1 MVLQDITNNQDINY
15 DSPEYSDDDNSYY
28 SDEDYDERP
37 KRCLGLCILWCND
50 IHGIPTGN
58 EINSH
63 WLVHET
69 VSLDEFFYNDLDWVE
84 SYRQNIAAYLSV
96 MPQDLSRY
104 HPLLRNYTD
113 IVSRPYSPKID
124 IIHMDYLPGHEAV
137 AYIKTFWLRLIQR
150 RWKKLFQK
158 RKTMIKNRCNLQN
171 LHYRQ
176 IHGRWPQGLNNLPN
190 IREIIN
196 F

>member
-1 MVLQDITNNQDINY
+1 MVLQDITNMPQLNYELSEYTDSDSY
-15 DSPEYSDDDNSYY
+15 DSDA
-28 SDEDYDERP
+28 DYEERP
-37 KRCLGLCILWCND
+37 KRCLGLCILWCDD
-50 IHGIPTGN
+50 IHGSSNGSD
-58 EINSH
+58 INNH

-69 VSLDEFFYNDLDWVE
+69 ISLDEFFLDDLDWVE
-84 SYRQNIAAYLSV
+84 NYRQNIQAYLSV

-113 IVSRPYSPKID
+113 IVSRPYQPKID

-137 AYIKTFWLRLIQR
+137 AYIKTFWIRLIQR
-150 RWKKLFQK
+150 RWKKLFQE
-158 RKTMIKNRCNLQN
+158 RKQIIKKRCNINSLQ
-171 LHYRQ
+171 HRQ
-176 IHGRWPQGLNNLPN
+176 IHGKWPKGLNNLPN